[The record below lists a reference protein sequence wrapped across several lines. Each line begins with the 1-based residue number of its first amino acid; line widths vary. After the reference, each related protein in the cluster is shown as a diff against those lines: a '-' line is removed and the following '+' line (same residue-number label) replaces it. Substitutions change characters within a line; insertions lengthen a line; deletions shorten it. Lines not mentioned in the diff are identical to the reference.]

1 MSRIAMLFLFALLAS
16 RSFANDQHQHALTEE
31 EVGSVH
37 FATSCSPAVEKDFN
51 RAVALLHSFQY
62 EQTRAAFEAIAQK
75 DPSCAM
81 AQWGV
86 AMSHYHG
93 LWDNSDVAAGR
104 AAWKKADQV
113 ASANPKTSARE
124 KGYIDAI
131 GEIYREDDR
140 DMAARGK
147 ALEQKMAAVQ
157 ASNPDDSE
165 AAVFHALT
173 LAITAPKTDKTFSNQ
188 RKCGEILEPLFQK
201 QPHHPGIAHYII
213 HCYDNPVLASQG
225 LSAARMY
232 AKIAPASAHA
242 HHMPSH
248 IFTRVGSWDESVQSN
263 RKSAEVATAAEA
275 SSKNGEAR
283 DQRLHAMDYLEY
295 AYLQMGQ
302 VDKAKSV
309 LDEMNSLSSVSGL
322 TLTGDY
328 ASAAIPARY
337 AMELGNW
344 KSASELQPLKTGVPW
359 AQAISWMAIGVGSA
373 RTKADARA
381 TEALNSL
388 ASLREQATKMN
399 NTYWSNQ
406 IEVQRQEVAAWIAQ
420 SAGKNEEALKQIRS
434 AVELEESMDKH
445 AVTPG
450 AVIPAREML
459 AQMLS
464 LNNKP

>member
-1 MSRIAMLFLFALLAS
+1 
-16 RSFANDQHQHALTEE
+16 
-31 EVGSVH
+31 
-37 FATSCSPAVEKDFN
+37 
-51 RAVALLHSFQY
+51 
-62 EQTRAAFEAIAQK
+62 
-75 DPSCAM
+75 
-81 AQWGV
+81 
-86 AMSHYHG
+86 
-93 LWDNSDVAAGR
+93 
-104 AAWKKADQV
+104 
-113 ASANPKTSARE
+113 
-124 KGYIDAI
+124 
-131 GEIYREDDR
+131 
-140 DMAARGK
+140 
-147 ALEQKMAAVQ
+147 
-157 ASNPDDSE
+157 
-165 AAVFHALT
+165 
-173 LAITAPKTDKTFSNQ
+173 
-188 RKCGEILEPLFQK
+188 
-201 QPHHPGIAHYII
+201 
-213 HCYDNPVLASQG
+213 
-225 LSAARMY
+225 MY

-464 LNNKP
+464 LNNKPKDALLEYETVLKVAPNRFSALYGAAASAESAGQVQAARTYYEKLAQVAPGEQRPEQKTARQKLTTLTAAELQK